1 MPGAYCPPGSTNRSG
16 TLCPAG
22 QYCPGGFGAN
32 VLCPPGKHSLTE
44 GASSS
49 DVCLE
54 CAAGTYAPVP
64 GATTCALCGIGNW
77 SEFGS
82 SACFS
87 LMLVIIGEWEVI
99 ATSAGVGASQTISFT
114 KGITRAAGFEQTDGW
129 ASSVTEVVGNGVAR
143 SLVQGYE
150 TTQGQSSSTEHTEGQ
165 SSSTE
170 NTQSQEESS
179 TASVE
184 TTTTVEVGNGAF
196 NFIGGASVETTV
208 SVETEQSSSS
218 SQTTGT
224 EQSSS
229 TTTGTEQSSSQ
240 TSSSQSGVE
249 YQRMVEIGSQL
260 AQEHAATISVALEE
274 NEEQTISQ
282 SWGNDEASGAGVV
295 WQFKYKIQH
304 IYGSNQIG
312 TQNTVLTDNRL
323 SPPCCLPGTFADH
336 NNPHGP
342 CLPYYP
348 CACSADVCSRAV
360 EAAQESSSTGNVII
374 EHITNQ
380 MHVHMN
386 VKDLQAETNAQ
397 LIQIIHEQSGI
408 TSKITKM
415 SKILSNLKQNMTEM
429 IDMLAGA
436 TANTPRASD
445 SSWDL
450 SLSPAFRDNATDVPR
465 WNQRQYRHCQ
475 PVVDSWSDLRQK
487 FAEGSLVMKTGGLGT
502 LSVAHEYEVWVCFLD
517 DACSLGGDYFFC
529 YVFEENTQT
538 FVPWDQHFKLKLFQ
552 PKDHRSEIALQTDII
567 TEALAKLLQKL
578 VKK

>member
-1 MPGAYCPPGSTNRSG
+1 
-16 TLCPAG
+16 LCPAG

-32 VLCPPGKHSLTE
+32 VLCPPGTHSLTE

-49 DVCLE
+49 DVCLD
-54 CAAGTYAPVP
+54 CAAGTYAPVS
-64 GATTCALCGIGNW
+64 GATTCARCGIGNW

-87 LMLVIIGEWEVI
+87 LRLVIIGEWEVI

-165 SSSTE
+165 YSSTETTVEEYAESSSETQVGGGVSAKGGIFGLGAKVIGLQAEAGAEHTTETFESSSSTE
-170 NTQSQEESS
+170 
-179 TASVE
+179 
-184 TTTTVEVGNGAF
+184 TTN
-196 NFIGGASVETTV
+196 
-208 SVETEQSSSS
+208 
-218 SQTTGT
+218 T

-295 WQFKYKIQH
+295 WQFKYKIQY

-323 SPPCCLPGTFADH
+323 KPPCCLPGTFADH

-360 EAAQESSSTGNVII
+360 EAAQTSSSTGNVII

-445 SSWDL
+445 ESSWDL